1 MYQFGPFSVDP
12 EQRVLSREGT
22 PLSVTPKV
30 FDTLLFLV
38 RNPERVLT
46 KDELLKE
53 VWPDTFVEEV
63 NLAVNISTLRKALGE
78 NAQESRYIVTVPG
91 RGYRFVASVREVAG
105 AAENRAV
112 LGRHRGSSPRGNFS
126 DSNPDSAMA
135 ARFQG
140 ISNRTTDR
148 GIELE
153 SGLEVSDV
161 KAGGR
166 LFPSVIRAQALK
178 RPIQAALLL
187 LVAAATAGGYLW
199 LDRRRTNATAVET
212 ASIAVLPF
220 ADLSPAKDQEYFSDG
235 LADELINHLARVPG
249 LKVVAR
255 SSAFQFKGKNE
266 DPRSVGR
273 KLGVT
278 NILEGSLRREG
289 DRVRITAELTKADDG
304 FQLWS
309 EVYDRKVADII
320 SVEDEIAGATAGALQ
335 VKLLGPHGS
344 LVTPTAHATSPESY
358 QDYLQAQYFFD
369 RGYDKENMA
378 RTLSYADRA
387 IALDPKYAPAWALRS
402 YIYNMAADR
411 GLVEGTEGWTKA
423 REDAEEAIA
432 LDPGLAAGYSALG
445 SIQVSYDWDWEGA
458 EASLKKAEE
467 LEPGSAYVLRY
478 RSLLYEALGRLDD
491 AIETYKQAVA
501 VDLLRAK
508 SHTVLGELLY
518 CAGQY
523 QEADAALER
532 SLQLNPYK
540 EYNHVMRGKI
550 LLAQGRPQEAL
561 AEMEQDPGEFWKPM
575 GQALAYHALG
585 RAKDSEAALK
595 RLIGIG
601 VSYQIAEVYGYRGE
615 SDRAFEWLD
624 RAYQQHDGGL
634 LVLKIDP
641 LMASLRHDP
650 RYIELLRKMRLAV

>member
-12 EQRVLSREGT
+12 ERRVVSHEGT

-38 RNPERVLT
+38 RNPDRVLT
-46 KDELLKE
+46 KDEFLKE

-78 NAQESRYIVTVPG
+78 NAQESRCIVTVPG
-91 RGYRFVASVREVAG
+91 RGYRFVASVREVASPD
-105 AAENRAV
+105 ENRGSPDATTA
-112 LGRHRGSSPRGNFS
+112 GRYLP
-126 DSNPDSAMA
+126 
-135 ARFQG
+135 

-148 GIELE
+148 RIKLE
-153 SGLEVSDV
+153 SGLEASYV
-161 KAGGR
+161 KVAGR
-166 LFPSVIRAQALK
+166 LFPFVIKTRALN

-187 LVAAATAGGYLW
+187 LVAAASAGGYLW
-199 LDRRRTNATAVET
+199 LDRNRTKATAVKT

-220 ADLSPAKDQEYFSDG
+220 ADLSPSKDQEYFSDG

-266 DPRSVGR
+266 DPRSVGQ

-309 EVYDRKVADII
+309 EVYDRKI
-320 SVEDEIAGATAGALQ
+320 SDVITIEDEIAGATAGALQ
-335 VKLLGPHGS
+335 LKLLGPRGS
-344 LVTPTAHATSPESY
+344 PVTSAPRATSPESY

-369 RGYDKENMA
+369 RGYDKENIA

-387 IALDPKYAPAWALRS
+387 IALNPKYAPAWALRS
-402 YIYNMAADR
+402 YVYNMAADR
-411 GLVEGTEGWTKA
+411 SLVESAEGWGKA
-423 REDAEEAIA
+423 REDAEQAIA
-432 LDPGLAAGYSALG
+432 LDPVLAAGYSALG

-478 RSLLYEALGRLDD
+478 RTLLYEALGRLDD

-501 VDLLRAK
+501 ADLLRAR

-523 QEADAALER
+523 READAALDR

-540 EYNHVMRGKI
+540 EYSHVMRGKI
-550 LLAQGRPQEAL
+550 LLAQGRPQQAL

-585 RAKDSEAALK
+585 RDKESEAALK
-595 RLIGIG
+595 TLIAIG

-641 LMASLRHDP
+641 LMANLRQDH
-650 RYIELLRKMRLAV
+650 RYSDLLRKMRLPL